1 MTEEQLAAM
10 EESIPEWKRSALVA
24 TESGEPVKKK
34 GVFGRM
40 KDSVKEKVKST
51 DQYKNF
57 EQSEEYEKLQKLR
70 KEVQEFKGDVKEQ
83 AE

>member
-1 MTEEQLAAM
+1 MTEEELAEM

-40 KDSVKEKVKST
+40 KDSVKDKVYST
-51 DQYKNF
+51 DQFKNF

-70 KEVQEFKGDVKEQ
+70 KEVQEFKGDVKE
-83 AE
+83 